1 MDELGLFTVVLGLSG
16 PWRVTRTEFDPQQA
30 QLDLYLSGGPVR
42 LPGQGLRP
50 GWLRGARHHGQ
61 DLAAPGLLPA
71 QGVPACPGAAGALP
85 RAWRA
90 PSQRA
95 LGAPGLGVHAA
106 VEALVLTFAAAMPMA
121 TLAAM
126 TREHD
131 TGVWRIVAHHVHA
144 ARDQLDCCGVR
155 RVGVDETSARTGQD
169 YVSIFAD
176 LDARRVLFATEDRGA
191 DTVARFAA

>member
-1 MDELGLFTVVLGLSG
+1 M
-16 PWRVTRTEFDPQQA
+16 
-30 QLDLYLSGGPVR
+30 
-42 LPGQGLRP
+42 
-50 GWLRGARHHGQ
+50 
-61 DLAAPGLLPA
+61 
-71 QGVPACPGAAGALP
+71 
-85 RAWRA
+85 
-90 PSQRA
+90 
-95 LGAPGLGVHAA
+95 
-106 VEALVLTFAAAMPMA
+106 LTFAAAMPMA

-191 DTVARFAA
+191 DTVARGYRNKNKMITIIYLTAAKLPLPTVTNPTPASMSSR